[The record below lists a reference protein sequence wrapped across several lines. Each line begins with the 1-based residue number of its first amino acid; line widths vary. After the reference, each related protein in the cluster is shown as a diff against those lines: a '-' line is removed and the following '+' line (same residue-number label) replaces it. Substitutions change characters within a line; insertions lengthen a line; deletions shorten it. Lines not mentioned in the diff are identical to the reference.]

1 MISSESNPQI
11 KDLIKLQNNAR
22 HRKKSGLFVTEG
34 IKLTKEAAGYG
45 RLQRVYLSEHFYVQA
60 QEQIPQEFAA
70 LPVEVVSDGVFA
82 KAADTVTP
90 QGVLGVAK
98 MPEYTLE
105 DILTDRRRLYV
116 LLDDLRD
123 PGNLGTIVRTAEG
136 AGASG
141 VILSRQSVDLF
152 NPKVVRSTMGA
163 IFRVPFYYTEDLPE
177 TICRMK
183 ERGIQVYGTLME
195 GSLVYDRQ
203 DYTGA
208 AGFVI
213 GNEANGLSDAVIEQ
227 LSGRIRIPMGGSL
240 ESLNAAVS
248 AAIVLYEADRQRRCL
263 QETENK
269 V

>member
-1 MISSESNPQI
+1 
-11 KDLIKLQNNAR
+11 
-22 HRKKSGLFVTEG
+22 
-34 IKLTKEAAGYG
+34 
-45 RLQRVYLSEHFYVQA
+45 
-60 QEQIPQEFAA
+60 
-70 LPVEVVSDGVFA
+70 
-82 KAADTVTP
+82 
-90 QGVLGVAK
+90 
-98 MPEYTLE
+98 
-105 DILTDRRRLYV
+105 
-116 LLDDLRD
+116 
-123 PGNLGTIVRTAEG
+123 
-136 AGASG
+136 
-141 VILSRQSVDLF
+141 
-152 NPKVVRSTMGA
+152 
-163 IFRVPFYYTEDLPE
+163 
-177 TICRMK
+177 MK
-183 ERGIQVYGTLME
+183 ERGIQVYGTMME